1 MIGMLVSVFV
11 GCCFAGCL
19 YFIVA
24 VCWQLPAWLQVR
36 RVLLVVVWVMVQ
48 CDCWHL
54 SVASIVG

>member
-19 YFIVA
+19 YFVVA

-36 RVLLVVVWVMVQ
+36 RVLLVAGLGDGAMRLLALV
-48 CDCWHL
+48 CC
-54 SVASIVG
+54 